1 MAYAKLLSPSTE
13 QIIEPFAPAIMAL
26 EEGSSLLL
34 QDTSPKGLRQ
44 LRDAIYT
51 WLHTNNIKHFYRVSS
66 ETPTKLRILRRH
78 RSSARIVEDRPFNG
92 IETFVMDNLLEITSI
107 EEATELINKAF
118 EEGKLQQIQLSAVVA
133 EWKRVQGYT

>member
-1 MAYAKLLSPSTE
+1 MTYAKLLSPSAE

-78 RSSARIVEDRPFNG
+78 RSSAHIVEDRPFNE

-107 EEATELINKAF
+107 EEATELIK
-118 EEGKLQQIQLSAVVA
+118 QAVIA
-133 EWKRVQGYT
+133 KTIDKDLIPAIIREWKRVQGEG